1 MKKYPIGIQS
11 FEKIRS
17 GNFYYVDKTEFVY
30 NLVKEE
36 SGYYFLSR
44 PRRFGKS
51 LFLDT
56 LHQAFAGRK
65 EYFKGLF
72 LENNWNWD
80 EQLPVLHISFGAGI
94 FKDIDS
100 LNSRFNYLLS
110 RFAEEYKVKLKE
122 KNISDRFD
130 ELVRKISEKHNQKVV
145 ILIDEYDKPILD
157 NIDKPELAI
166 EIREGLKNFYS
177 VIKDLDSYLKFV
189 FITGVSRFSRV
200 SIFSGL
206 NNLED
211 ISLGCRYSAI
221 CGYTQNELEYVF
233 KEPLKRV
240 DLNAIKNWYNGY
252 NFLGEPVYNPF
263 DVLLYLKSGK
273 FRNYWF
279 ETGTPSFLIK
289 LLKENQYY
297 IPSLELFEAGEGL
310 LGSFEIEHL
319 EPETLL
325 FQTGYLTIKEEI
337 SLGSRTSYLLGFP
350 NLEVRMSFTDVILNH
365 YSCPP
370 AKKEKRLRA
379 VYRALLEARLDDL
392 EEIFLSFFSS
402 IPHDWYRK
410 NRISEYEGYYASI
423 FYSYFTAAG
432 LDVTAEDTT
441 NQGRIDLTVKLDDKI
456 YIMEFKVIEVDKTKG
471 SALEQIKRKKYSEK
485 YQQKGKKIYLVG
497 IEFSKD
503 HKNIQN
509 FIWEEEIGI
518 INAEQEKRQDI

>member
-30 NLVKEE
+30 TLVQEG

-80 EQLPVLHISFGAGI
+80 EQLPVLHISFGSGI
-94 FKDIDS
+94 FKDTDS
-100 LNSRFNYLLS
+100 LNSRFNYILS
-110 RFAEEYKVKLKE
+110 RFSEKYNVTLTE

-130 ELVRKISEKHNQKVV
+130 ELVRKISEKLNEKVV

-157 NIDKPELAI
+157 NIDKPSSAI
-166 EIREGLKNFYS
+166 EIRECLKNFYS
-177 VIKDLDSYLKFV
+177 VIKDLDSQLKFV

-211 ISLGCRYSAI
+211 ISIGRRYSSI
-221 CGYTQNELEYVF
+221 CGYTQGELEYVF
-233 KEPLKRV
+233 KEPLERV
-240 DLNAIKNWYNGY
+240 DLNAIKEWYNGY

-263 DVLLYLKSGK
+263 DILLYLRSGE

-279 ETGTPSFLIK
+279 ETGTPSFLLK
-289 LLKENQYY
+289 LIQDKRYY
-297 IPSLELFEAGEGL
+297 VPELESFNSGDEI
-310 LGSFEIEHL
+310 LGSFEIDNLSL
-319 EPETLL
+319 ETIL
-325 FQTGYLTIKEEI
+325 FQTGYITIKSRSEI
-337 SLGSRTSYLLGFP
+337 DSEYVYTLSYP
-350 NLEVRMSFTDVILNH
+350 NLEVKKSLNRYILK
-365 YSCPP
+365 YLSQVPISDS
-370 AKKEKRLRA
+370 AKTRINIRK
-379 VYRALLEARLDDL
+379 ALAAGDL
-392 EEIFLSFFSS
+392 ESINENFRSFFAS

-423 FYSYFTAAG
+423 FYAYFTATG

-441 NQGRIDLTVKLDDKI
+441 NKGRIDLTVKCDDKI
-456 YIMEFKVIEVDKTKG
+456 YILEFKVIEVDKIKG

-485 YQQKGKKIYLVG
+485 YRQKGKEIYLVG
-497 IEFSKD
+497 IDFSKND
-503 HKNIQN
+503 RNIKN
-509 FIWEEEIGI
+509 FEWE
-518 INAEQEKRQDI
+518 AVASSEKKL

>member
-17 GNFYYVDKTEFVY
+17 NNFYYVDKTEFVY

-36 SGYYFLSR
+36 SGYYFFSR

-56 LHQAFAGRK
+56 LHQAFSGRK

-80 EQLPVLHISFGAGI
+80 EQFPVLHISFGAGI
-94 FKDIDS
+94 FKNTDT
-100 LNSRFNYLLS
+100 LNLRFNYLLS

-130 ELVRKISEKHNQKVV
+130 ELVRKISEKHNRQVV

-157 NIDKPELAI
+157 NIDKPESAI
-166 EIREGLKNFYS
+166 EIREELKNFYS
-177 VIKDLDSYLKFV
+177 VIKDLDNCLKFV

-206 NNLED
+206 NNLKD
-211 ISLGCRYSAI
+211 ISLDSRYSAI
-221 CGYTQNELEYVF
+221 CGYTQNELEGVF
-233 KEPLKRV
+233 KEPLKRTE
-240 DLNAIKNWYNGY
+240 LNKIKDWYNGY
-252 NFLGEPVYNPF
+252 NFLGEAVYNPF
-263 DVLLYLKSGK
+263 DVLLYLDTGK
-273 FRNYWF
+273 FKNYWF

-297 IPSLELFEAGEGL
+297 IPSLELFEAGEEL
-310 LGSFEIEHL
+310 LKSFEIEHL

-337 SLGSRTSYLLGFP
+337 SLGSRKSYLLGFP

-365 YSCPP
+365 YSCPA
-370 AKKEKRLRA
+370 AKKEKRLIA

-392 EEIFLSFFSS
+392 KEIFSSFFSS

-410 NRISEYEGYYASI
+410 NKISEYKGYYASI
-423 FYSYFTAAG
+423 FYSYFTTAG

-456 YIMEFKVIEVDKTKG
+456 YIMEFKVIEIDKTRG
-471 SALEQIKRKKYSEK
+471 AAIEQIK
-485 YQQKGKKIYLVG
+485 
-497 IEFSKD
+497 
-503 HKNIQN
+503 KNIPKNISKKGGQ
-509 FIWEEEIGI
+509 FILSG
-518 INAEQEKRQDI
+518 

>member
-11 FEKIRS
+11 FEVIRS
-17 GNFYYVDKTEFVY
+17 EDYYYVDKTAFVKTLFEY
-30 NLVKEE
+30 GK
-36 SGYYFLSR
+36 YYFLSR

-80 EQLPVLHISFGAGI
+80 EQFPVLHISFGAGI
-94 FKDIDS
+94 FKDPDT

-130 ELVRKISEKHNQKVV
+130 ELVRKIFEKQNRQVV

-157 NIDKPELAI
+157 NIDNPESAMA
-166 EIREGLKNFYS
+166 IREELKNFYS
-177 VIKDLDSYLKFV
+177 VIKDLDSCLKFV
-189 FITGVSRFSRV
+189 FLTGVSRFSRV

-206 NNLED
+206 NNLKD
-211 ISLGCRYSAI
+211 ISLGSRYSAI

-233 KEPLKRV
+233 KEPLKNA
-240 DLNAIKNWYNGY
+240 DLNAIKEWYNGY
-252 NFLGEPVYNPF
+252 NFSGESVYNPF
-263 DVLLYLKSGK
+263 DVLLYLDTGE

-289 LLKENQYY
+289 LLKKNQYY
-297 IPSLELFEAGEGL
+297 IPSLELFEAGEEL
-310 LGSFEIEHL
+310 LRSFEIEHL

-325 FQTGYLTIKEEI
+325 FQTGYLTIREEI
-337 SLGSRTSYLLGFP
+337 SLGSRKSYLLGFP
-350 NLEVRMSFTDVILNH
+350 NLEVRMSFTDIILNH
-365 YSCPP
+365 YSCPA
-370 AKKEKRLRA
+370 AKKEKRLIA

-410 NRISEYEGYYASI
+410 NKIAEYEGYYASI

-441 NQGRIDLTVKLDDKI
+441 SHGRIDLTVKLDDKI
-456 YIMEFKVIEVDKTKG
+456 YIMEFKVVEIDKVKG
-471 SALEQIKRKKYSEK
+471 SAIEQIKRKKYSEK
-485 YQQKGKKIYLVG
+485 YQQKGKKIYLIG

-503 HKNIQN
+503 DKNIKN
-509 FIWEEEIGI
+509 FTWEEWTKTSLIF
-518 INAEQEKRQDI
+518 

>member
-17 GNFYYVDKTEFVY
+17 SNFYYVDKTEFVY

-65 EYFKGLF
+65 KYFNGLF

-110 RFAEEYKVKLKE
+110 RFAEKYKVKLKE

-130 ELVRKISEKHNQKVV
+130 ELVRKISEKQNQKVV

-166 EIREGLKNFYS
+166 EIREELKNFYS
-177 VIKDLDSYLKFV
+177 VIKDLDSYLQFV
-189 FITGVSRFSRV
+189 FLTGVSRFSKV

-211 ISLGCRYSAI
+211 ISLGRRYSAI

-240 DLNAIKNWYNGY
+240 DLNAIKEWYNGY

-263 DVLLYLKSGK
+263 DVLLCLKTGE
-273 FRNYWF
+273 FRTYWF

-325 FQTGYLTIKEEI
+325 FQTGYLTIKKKI
-337 SLGSRTSYLLGFP
+337 SLGSRKSYLLGFP

-379 VYRALLEARLDDL
+379 VYRA
-392 EEIFLSFFSS
+392 
-402 IPHDWYRK
+402 
-410 NRISEYEGYYASI
+410 
-423 FYSYFTAAG
+423 
-432 LDVTAEDTT
+432 
-441 NQGRIDLTVKLDDKI
+441 
-456 YIMEFKVIEVDKTKG
+456 
-471 SALEQIKRKKYSEK
+471 
-485 YQQKGKKIYLVG
+485 
-497 IEFSKD
+497 
-503 HKNIQN
+503 
-509 FIWEEEIGI
+509 
-518 INAEQEKRQDI
+518 

>member
-11 FEKIRS
+11 FEVIRS
-17 GNFYYVDKTEFVY
+17 DDYYYVDKTEFVKK
-30 NLVKEE
+30 LFE
-36 SGYYFLSR
+36 SGKYYFFSR

-94 FKDIDS
+94 FKDTDS

-110 RFAEEYKVKLKE
+110 GFAEEYKVKLKG

-130 ELVRKISEKHNQKVV
+130 ELVRKISEKQNQKVV

-157 NIDKPELAI
+157 NIDKLETAI

-189 FITGVSRFSRV
+189 FITGVSRFSKV

-206 NNLED
+206 NNLKD
-211 ISLGCRYSAI
+211 ISLDSRYSAI
-221 CGYTQNELEYVF
+221 CGYTQNELECVF

-240 DLNAIKNWYNGY
+240 DLNAIKKWYNGY

-263 DVLLYLKSGK
+263 DVLLYLDTGE

-289 LLKENQYY
+289 LIQDRKYY
-297 IPSLELFEAGEGL
+297 VPELESFNAGDEIL
-310 LGSFEIEHL
+310 DSFEIDNLSL
-319 EPETLL
+319 ETVL
-325 FQTGYLTIKEEI
+325 FQTGYVTIKNKFKLDSEYVYT
-337 SLGSRTSYLLGFP
+337 LSYP
-350 NLEVRMSFTDVILNH
+350 NLEVKKSLNRYILKSLSQVSISHRTKTQINIR
-365 YSCPP
+365 
-370 AKKEKRLRA
+370 K
-379 VYRALLEARLDDL
+379 ALAAGDL
-392 EEIFLSFFSS
+392 ESINENFHSFFAS

-410 NRISEYEGYYASI
+410 NRLSEYEGYYASI
-423 FYSYFTAAG
+423 FYAYFTATG

-456 YIMEFKVIEVDKTKG
+456 YIIEFKVIEVDKTKG
-471 SALEQIKRKKYSEK
+471 SALEQIKKKKYSEK

-497 IEFSKD
+497 IEFSKND
-503 HKNIQN
+503 KNIKN
-509 FIWEEEIGI
+509 FMWEEEIGTF
-518 INAEQEKRQDI
+518 K

>member
-17 GNFYYVDKTEFVY
+17 SNFYYVDKTEFVY
-30 NLVKEE
+30 NLIKEE

-56 LHQAFAGRK
+56 LHQAFAGKK

-80 EQLPVLHISFGAGI
+80 EQFPVLHISFGAGI
-94 FKDIDS
+94 FKDTDS

-130 ELVRKISEKHNQKVV
+130 ELVRKIFKKQNKQVV

-157 NIDKPELAI
+157 NIDKPDLAI
-166 EIREGLKNFYS
+166 EIREELKNFYS
-177 VIKDLDSYLKFV
+177 VIKDLDNCLKFV
-189 FITGVSRFSRV
+189 FLTGVSRFSKV

-206 NNLED
+206 NNLKD
-211 ISLGCRYSAI
+211 ISLDNRYSAI
-221 CGYTQNELEYVF
+221 CGYTRNELESVF
-233 KEPLKRV
+233 KEPLKSV
-240 DLNAIKNWYNGY
+240 ELNKIKEWYNGY

-263 DVLLYLKSGK
+263 DVLLYLDTGE

-289 LLKENQYY
+289 LLKDNQYY
-297 IPSLELFEAGEGL
+297 IPSLESFEAGEGL

-337 SLGSRTSYLLGFP
+337 RLGSRKSYLLGFP

-370 AKKEKRLRA
+370 AKKEKRLTA
-379 VYRALLEARLDDL
+379 VYRALLEARLDDM
-392 EEIFLSFFSS
+392 EGIFLSFFSS

-410 NRISEYEGYYASI
+410 NKIAEYEGYYASI

-456 YIMEFKVIEVDKTKG
+456 YIIEFKVIEVDKTKG

-485 YQQKGKKIYLVG
+485 YQQKGKKVYLVG
-497 IEFSKD
+497 IEFSRD
-503 HKNIQN
+503 DKNIQN
-509 FIWEEEIGI
+509 FMWEELVEGV
-518 INAEQEKRQDI
+518 

>member
-11 FEKIRS
+11 FEVIRS
-17 GNFYYVDKTEFVY
+17 DDYYYVDKTHFVEK
-30 NLVKEE
+30 LSE
-36 SGYYFLSR
+36 SGKYYFLSR

-72 LENNWNWD
+72 LDDNWNWD

-110 RFAEEYKVKLKE
+110 RFAEEYKVQLKE

-130 ELVRKISEKHNQKVV
+130 ELVRKISEKYSRQVV

-157 NIDKPELAI
+157 NIDKPESAI

-177 VIKDLDSYLKFV
+177 VIKDLDSCLRFV

-206 NNLED
+206 NNLKD
-211 ISLGCRYSAI
+211 ISLDGRYSAI
-221 CGYTQNELEYVF
+221 CGYTQDELERVF
-233 KEPLKRV
+233 KEPLKRS
-240 DLNAIKNWYNGY
+240 DMNAIKEWYNGY

-263 DVLLYLKSGK
+263 DVLLYLDTGE

-289 LLKENQYY
+289 LIQDRKYY
-297 IPSLELFEAGEGL
+297 VPEFESFNAGDEI
-310 LGSFEIEHL
+310 LGSFEIDNLSL
-319 EPETLL
+319 ETVL
-325 FQTGYLTIKEEI
+325 FQTGYVTIKNRSELDSEYVYT
-337 SLGSRTSYLLGFP
+337 LSYP
-350 NLEVRMSFTDVILNH
+350 NLEVKKSLNRYILKSLSQVPISHRTKTQINIR
-365 YSCPP
+365 
-370 AKKEKRLRA
+370 K
-379 VYRALLEARLDDL
+379 ALAAGDL
-392 EEIFLSFFSS
+392 EDVNENFHSFFAS

-423 FYSYFTAAG
+423 FYAYFTATG

-441 NQGRIDLTVKLDDKI
+441 NKGRIDLTIKCGNKI
-456 YIMEFKVIEVDKTKG
+456 YIIEFKVIEVDKTKG
-471 SALEQIKRKKYSEK
+471 TALEQIKRKKYSEK
-485 YQQKGKKIYLVG
+485 YRQKGKNIYLVG
-497 IEFSKD
+497 IEFSRD
-503 HKNIQN
+503 DKNIKN
-509 FIWEEEIGI
+509 FVWEEEMNIQHPTSNIEG
-518 INAEQEKRQDI
+518 

>member
-30 NLVKEE
+30 TLVQEE

-80 EQLPVLHISFGAGI
+80 EQLPVLHISFGSGI
-94 FKDIDS
+94 FKDTDS
-100 LNSRFNYLLS
+100 LNSRFNYILS
-110 RFAEEYKVKLKE
+110 RFSEKYKVTLTE

-130 ELVRKISEKHNQKVV
+130 ELVRKISEKRNQKVV

-157 NIDKPELAI
+157 NIDKPSSAI
-166 EIREGLKNFYS
+166 EIRECLKNFYS
-177 VIKDLDSYLKFV
+177 AIKDLDSCLKFV

-211 ISLGCRYSAI
+211 ISIGRRYSSI
-221 CGYTQNELEYVF
+221 CGYTQGELEYVF
-233 KEPLKRV
+233 KEPLERV
-240 DLNAIKNWYNGY
+240 DLNAIKEWYNGY

-263 DVLLYLKSGK
+263 DILLYLRSGE

-279 ETGTPSFLIK
+279 ETGTPSFLLK
-289 LLKENQYY
+289 LIQDRRYY
-297 IPSLELFEAGEGL
+297 VPELESLNAGDEI
-310 LGSFEIEHL
+310 LGSFEIDDLSL
-319 EPETLL
+319 ETIL
-325 FQTGYLTIKEEI
+325 FQTGYITIKSRSEI
-337 SLGSRTSYLLGFP
+337 NSECVYTLSYP
-350 NLEVRMSFTDVILNH
+350 NLEVKTSLNRYILK
-365 YSCPP
+365 YLSQVPISDR
-370 AKKEKRLRA
+370 AKTRINIRK
-379 VYRALLEARLDDL
+379 ALSAGDFESIN
-392 EEIFLSFFSS
+392 ENFHSFFAS

-423 FYSYFTAAG
+423 FYAYFTATG

-441 NQGRIDLTVKLDDKI
+441 NKGRIDLTVKCDDKI
-456 YIMEFKVIEVDKTKG
+456 YIFEFKVIEVDKTKG

-485 YQQKGKKIYLVG
+485 YRQKGKEIYLIG

-503 HKNIQN
+503 DRNIKN
-509 FIWEEEIGI
+509 FTWEAVVAGKDVVSS
-518 INAEQEKRQDI
+518 EKKL

>member
-17 GNFYYVDKTEFVY
+17 SNFYYVDKTEFVY
-30 NLVKEE
+30 NLVTEG

-56 LHQAFAGRK
+56 LHQAFAGKK

-80 EQLPVLHISFGAGI
+80 EQFPVLHISFGAGVLR
-94 FKDIDS
+94 DIDS

-110 RFAEEYKVKLKE
+110 RFAEEYKVELKQ

-130 ELVRKISEKHNQKVV
+130 ELVRKISAKQNRQVV

-157 NIDKPELAI
+157 NIDKLESAI
-166 EIREGLKNFYS
+166 EIREELKNFYS
-177 VIKDLDSYLKFV
+177 VIKDLDNCLKFV
-189 FITGVSRFSRV
+189 FLTGVSRFSKV

-211 ISLGCRYSAI
+211 ISLDSRYSGL
-221 CGYTQNELEYVF
+221 CGYTQDELESVF
-233 KEPLKRV
+233 KAPLEHT
-240 DLNAIKNWYNGY
+240 DLNEIKKWYNGY

-263 DVLLYLKSGK
+263 DVLLYLDTGE

-289 LLKENQYY
+289 LIQERKYY
-297 IPSLELFEAGEGL
+297 VPELESFNAGDEIL
-310 LGSFEIEHL
+310 DSFEIDNLSL
-319 EPETLL
+319 ETIL
-325 FQTGYLTIKEEI
+325 FQTGYITIK
-337 SLGSRTSYLLGFP
+337 SRFKLDSEYVYTLSYP
-350 NLEVRMSFTDVILNH
+350 NLEVKKSLNRYILKSFSQVSISDRTKTQINIR
-365 YSCPP
+365 
-370 AKKEKRLRA
+370 K
-379 VYRALLEARLDDL
+379 ALAAGDL
-392 EEIFLSFFSS
+392 ETINENFYSFFAS

-423 FYSYFTAAG
+423 FYAYFTATG

-441 NQGRIDLTVKLDDKI
+441 NKGRIDLTIKLDDKI
-456 YIMEFKVIEVDKTKG
+456 YIIEFKVIEVDKTKG

-485 YQQKGKKIYLVG
+485 YHQKGKKIYLVG
-497 IEFSKD
+497 IEFSRD
-503 HKNIQN
+503 DKNIKN
-509 FIWEEEIGI
+509 FMWEELK
-518 INAEQEKRQDI
+518 N

>member
-17 GNFYYVDKTEFVY
+17 SNFYYVDKTEFVY
-30 NLVKEE
+30 NLIKEE

-80 EQLPVLHISFGAGI
+80 KQFPVLHISFGAGVLRDTD
-94 FKDIDS
+94 K

-110 RFAEEYKVKLKE
+110 RFAEEYKVELKE

-130 ELVRKISEKHNQKVV
+130 ELVRKIFKKQNRQVV

-157 NIDKPELAI
+157 NIDKPDLAI
-166 EIREGLKNFYS
+166 EIREELKNFYS
-177 VIKDLDSYLKFV
+177 VIKDLDNCLKFV
-189 FITGVSRFSRV
+189 FLTGVSRFSKV

-211 ISLGCRYSAI
+211 ISLDNRYSAI
-221 CGYTQNELEYVF
+221 CGYTQNELESVF
-233 KEPLKRV
+233 KEPLKLV
-240 DLNAIKNWYNGY
+240 ELNEVKEWYNGY
-252 NFLGEPVYNPF
+252 NFFGEPVYNPF
-263 DVLLYLKSGK
+263 DVLLYLKSGE

-289 LLKENQYY
+289 LLKDNQYY
-297 IPSLELFEAGEGL
+297 IPSLECFEAGEGL

-337 SLGSRTSYLLGFP
+337 RLGSRKSYLLGFP

-370 AKKEKRLRA
+370 AKKEKRLTA
-379 VYRALLEARLDDL
+379 IYRALLEARLDDM

-410 NRISEYEGYYASI
+410 NKIAEYEGYYASI

-456 YIMEFKVIEVDKTKG
+456 YIIEFKVIEVDKTKG

-485 YQQKGKKIYLVG
+485 YQQKGKRIYLVG
-497 IEFSKD
+497 IEFSRD
-503 HKNIQN
+503 DKNIQN
-509 FIWEEEIGI
+509 FMWEEFV
-518 INAEQEKRQDI
+518 

>member
-80 EQLPVLHISFGAGI
+80 EQFPVLHISFGAGI
-94 FKDIDS
+94 FKDTDS

-110 RFAEEYKVKLKE
+110 RFSEKYKVKLKE

-130 ELVRKISEKHNQKVV
+130 ELVRKIAEKYNRQIV

-166 EIREGLKNFYS
+166 EIRERLKNLYS

-211 ISLGCRYSAI
+211 ISLGPRYSTL
-221 CGYTQNELEYVF
+221 CGYTQNELETVF
-233 KEPLKRV
+233 EEPLKRS
-240 DLNAIKNWYNGY
+240 DLNAIKEWYNGY

-263 DVLLYLKSGK
+263 DILLYLRTGE

-279 ETGTPSFLIK
+279 ETGPPSFLIK
-289 LLKENQYY
+289 LIQDRKYY
-297 IPSLELFEAGEGL
+297 VPELESFNAGDEIL
-310 LGSFEIEHL
+310 SSFEIENLSL
-319 EPETLL
+319 ETVL
-325 FQTGYLTIKEEI
+325 FQTGYVTIKNRSELDSEYVYT
-337 SLGSRTSYLLGFP
+337 LSYP
-350 NLEVRMSFTDVILNH
+350 NLEVKKSLNRYILKSLSQVSISHRTKTQINIR
-365 YSCPP
+365 
-370 AKKEKRLRA
+370 K
-379 VYRALLEARLDDL
+379 ALAAGDL
-392 EEIFLSFFSS
+392 ESVNENFHSFFAS

-410 NRISEYEGYYASI
+410 NKISEYEGYYASI
-423 FYSYFTAAG
+423 FYAYFTATG

-441 NQGRIDLTVKLDDKI
+441 NKGRIDLTIKCDDKI
-456 YIMEFKVIEVDKTKG
+456 YIIEFKVIEVDKTKG

-485 YQQKGKKIYLVG
+485 YQQKGEKIYLIG

-503 HKNIQN
+503 DKNIKN
-509 FIWEEEIGI
+509 FMWEEE
-518 INAEQEKRQDI
+518 K

>member
-80 EQLPVLHISFGAGI
+80 EQFPVLHISFGAGI
-94 FKDIDS
+94 FKDTDS

-110 RFAEEYKVKLKE
+110 RFSEKYKVKLKE

-130 ELVRKISEKHNQKVV
+130 ELVRKIAEKYNRQIV

-166 EIREGLKNFYS
+166 EIRERLKNLYS

-211 ISLGCRYSAI
+211 ISLGPRYSTL
-221 CGYTQNELEYVF
+221 CGYTQNELETVF
-233 KEPLKRV
+233 EEPLKRS
-240 DLNAIKNWYNGY
+240 DLNAIKEWYNGY

-263 DVLLYLKSGK
+263 DILLYLRTGE

-289 LLKENQYY
+289 LIQDRKYY
-297 IPSLELFEAGEGL
+297 VPELESFNAGDEIL
-310 LGSFEIEHL
+310 DSFEIDNLSL
-319 EPETLL
+319 ETVL
-325 FQTGYLTIKEEI
+325 FQTGYVTIKNRSELDSEYVYT
-337 SLGSRTSYLLGFP
+337 LSYP
-350 NLEVRMSFTDVILNH
+350 NLEVKKSLNRYILKSLSQVSISHRTKTQINIR
-365 YSCPP
+365 
-370 AKKEKRLRA
+370 K
-379 VYRALLEARLDDL
+379 ALAAGDL
-392 EEIFLSFFSS
+392 ESVNENFHSFFAS

-410 NRISEYEGYYASI
+410 NKISEYEGYYASI
-423 FYSYFTAAG
+423 FYAYFTATG

-441 NQGRIDLTVKLDDKI
+441 NKGRIDLTIKCDDKI
-456 YIMEFKVIEVDKTKG
+456 YIIEFKVIEVDKTKG

-485 YQQKGKKIYLVG
+485 YQQKGEKIYLIG

-503 HKNIQN
+503 DKNIKN
-509 FIWEEEIGI
+509 FMWEEE
-518 INAEQEKRQDI
+518 K

>member
-80 EQLPVLHISFGAGI
+80 EQFPVLHISFGAGI
-94 FKDIDS
+94 FKDTDS

-110 RFAEEYKVKLKE
+110 RFSEKYKVKLKE

-130 ELVRKISEKHNQKVV
+130 ELVRKIAEKYNRQIV

-166 EIREGLKNFYS
+166 EIRERLKNFYS

-211 ISLGCRYSAI
+211 ISLGPRYSTL
-221 CGYTQNELEYVF
+221 CGYTQNELETVF
-233 KEPLKRV
+233 EEPLKRS
-240 DLNAIKNWYNGY
+240 DLNAIKEWYNGY

-263 DVLLYLKSGK
+263 DILLYLRTGE

-279 ETGTPSFLIK
+279 ETGPPSFLIK
-289 LLKENQYY
+289 LIQDRKYY
-297 IPSLELFEAGEGL
+297 VPELESFNAGDEIL
-310 LGSFEIEHL
+310 SSFEIENLSL
-319 EPETLL
+319 ETVL
-325 FQTGYLTIKEEI
+325 FQTGYVTIKNRSELDSEYVYT
-337 SLGSRTSYLLGFP
+337 LSYP
-350 NLEVRMSFTDVILNH
+350 NLEVKKSLNRYILKSLSQVSISHRTKTQINIR
-365 YSCPP
+365 
-370 AKKEKRLRA
+370 K
-379 VYRALLEARLDDL
+379 ALAAGDL
-392 EEIFLSFFSS
+392 ESVNENFHSFFAS

-410 NRISEYEGYYASI
+410 NKISEYEGYYASI
-423 FYSYFTAAG
+423 FYAYFTATG

-441 NQGRIDLTVKLDDKI
+441 NKGRIDLTIKCDDKI
-456 YIMEFKVIEVDKTKG
+456 YIIEFKVIEVDKTKG

-485 YQQKGKKIYLVG
+485 YQQKGEKIYLIG

-503 HKNIQN
+503 DKNIKN
-509 FIWEEEIGI
+509 FMWEEE
-518 INAEQEKRQDI
+518 K

>member
-17 GNFYYVDKTEFVY
+17 SNFYYVDKTEFVY
-30 NLVKEE
+30 NLIKEE

-56 LHQAFAGRK
+56 LHQAFAGKK

-80 EQLPVLHISFGAGI
+80 EQFPVLHISFGAGVLR
-94 FKDIDS
+94 DIDS

-110 RFAEEYKVKLKE
+110 RFAEEYKVELKE

-130 ELVRKISEKHNQKVV
+130 DLVRKIFKKQNRQVV

-157 NIDKPELAI
+157 NIDKPDLAI
-166 EIREGLKNFYS
+166 EIREELKNFYS
-177 VIKDLDSYLKFV
+177 VIKDLDKCLKFV
-189 FITGVSRFSRV
+189 FLTGVSRFSKV

-206 NNLED
+206 NNLKD
-211 ISLGCRYSAI
+211 ISLDNRYSAI
-221 CGYTQNELEYVF
+221 CGYTQNELELVF
-233 KEPLKRV
+233 KEPLKSA
-240 DLNAIKNWYNGY
+240 DLNKIKEWYNGY

-263 DVLLYLKSGK
+263 DVLLYLDTGE

-279 ETGTPSFLIK
+279 ETGTPAFLIK
-289 LLKENQYY
+289 LIQERRYY
-297 IPSLELFEAGEGL
+297 VPNLESFNTGDEI
-310 LGSFEIEHL
+310 LGSFEIDNLSL
-319 EPETLL
+319 ETIL
-325 FQTGYLTIKEEI
+325 FQTGYITIKNQAELDSEYVYT
-337 SLGSRTSYLLGFP
+337 LSYP
-350 NLEVRMSFTDVILNH
+350 NLEVKKSLNRYILKSLSQVSVSDRTKTWMNIR
-365 YSCPP
+365 
-370 AKKEKRLRA
+370 K
-379 VYRALLEARLDDL
+379 ALAAGDL
-392 EEIFLSFFSS
+392 EIVNENFHSFFAS

-423 FYSYFTAAG
+423 FYAYFTATG

-441 NQGRIDLTVKLDDKI
+441 NKGRIDLTIKLDDKI
-456 YIMEFKVIEVDKTKG
+456 YIIEFKVIEVDKTKG

-485 YQQKGKKIYLVG
+485 YQQKEKKIYLVG
-497 IEFSKD
+497 IEFSRD
-503 HKNIQN
+503 DKNIKN
-509 FIWEEEIGI
+509 FMWEEWTKGE
-518 INAEQEKRQDI
+518 